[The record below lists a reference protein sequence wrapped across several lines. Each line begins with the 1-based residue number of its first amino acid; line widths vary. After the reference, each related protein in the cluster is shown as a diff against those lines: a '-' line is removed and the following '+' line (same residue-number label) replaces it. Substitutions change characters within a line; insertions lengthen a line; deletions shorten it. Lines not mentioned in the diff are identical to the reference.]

1 MIEVEHLSKR
11 YGETMA
17 VDGLDLVVQPGV
29 VTGFLGPNGA
39 GKSTTIRMIAG
50 LDEPPAGRVRVNGR
64 DYRAA
69 PARPACARARSC
81 LTDAASALAVGGLE
95 KRERQ
100 GASHA

>member
-17 VDGLDLVVQPGV
+17 VDGLDFVVHPRV

-39 GKSTTIRMIAG
+39 GKSTTMRMIAG